1 MISELKADG
10 IRFIIVTHE
19 MGFARH
25 ACEHIAFL
33 HEGRLLEYGPSAQL
47 FARPQ
52 TPEFARFLSKL
63 LEWNI
68 VRE

>member
-33 HEGRLLEYGPSAQL
+33 HEGRLLNTTSAQL

>member
-1 MISELKADG
+1 
-10 IRFIIVTHE
+10 VTHE